1 MSKQSRKNYDPDILS
16 RLWSNLMLSARLLF
30 DRRVGGTTKLIPLLA
45 ALYILSPI
53 DLVPDL
59 LLPFGVVDDLG
70 ALLLG
75 LQLFIRNAPPEV
87 VEEYRGRVADFAGT
101 AQRRVR
107 PDQQNVIEGRYQVKD
122 E

>member
-1 MSKQSRKNYDPDILS
+1 MSKQSRKNYDPDLLS
-16 RLWSNLMLSARLLF
+16 RLWSNLVLSARLLF
-30 DRRVGGTTKLIPLLA
+30 DRRVGGTAKLIPLLA
-45 ALYILSPI
+45 ALYILSPL
-53 DLVPDL
+53 DLMPDA

-87 VEEYRGRVADFAGT
+87 VEEYRGRVADVAGAT
-101 AQRRVR
+101 RRVHS
-107 PDQQNVIEGRYQVKD
+107 DKQNVIEGHYQVKD